1 MSTFKYSLQPPPAER
16 PSFSPGYGVENTA
29 PEGLLPW
36 EWVTERLS
44 NSRNYWVCTTG
55 ADCRPHAMP
64 VWGVW
69 LGDGVYFSTDRS
81 SRKGRNLSVDARI
94 SLHLESGDEVV
105 IIESAAR
112 EVTDLDVLD
121 EMAEQYE
128 LKYPGTGLKPEDLN
142 SATNITYVVRPGTVL
157 AWMEK
162 DFLNTATRWRFG
174 QKHA

>member
-1 MSTFKYSLQPPPAER
+1 M
-16 PSFSPGYGVENTA
+16 
-29 PEGLLPW
+29 
-36 EWVTERLS
+36 
-44 NSRNYWVCTTG
+44 
-55 ADCRPHAMP
+55 
-64 VWGVW
+64 
-69 LGDGVYFSTDRS
+69 
-81 SRKGRNLSVDARI
+81 
-94 SLHLESGDEVV
+94 V

-142 SATNITYVVRPGTVL
+142 SATNVTYVVRPGTVL